1 MNNSNDS
8 KIIQN
13 RLRDLA
19 DRSYTQNVF
28 TFSSFLSL
36 GELSE
41 YYLLEKEL
49 HYASPRLYGG
59 YEEAERCLIRFGN
72 PQELG
77 YDQEPPILCIH
88 ITPLMEKF
96 ADNLSH
102 RDFLGALMN
111 LGIERDVLGDIK
123 AGEKEAFLF
132 CLDSIADFI
141 CENLTK
147 VKHTNVRCRVVSDIA
162 DFPVDEPESLTIQVS
177 SERIDSII
185 SKVCKLSRS
194 ESLDLFREGKVFV
207 NGRLCE
213 NNSKAAATGD
223 VINARGY
230 GKFKIISEPALTR
243 KGKISLTVALYK

>member
-1 MNNSNDS
+1 MNYSNES

-19 DRSYTQNVF
+19 DRSYTQNVY

-36 GELSE
+36 GELNE

-49 HYASPRLYGG
+49 HYATPMLFGG
-59 YEEAERCLIRFGN
+59 FEGAERCLIRFGN
-72 PQELG
+72 RQDLG
-77 YDQEPPILCIH
+77 YEQEPPIVCIH

-147 VKHTNVRCRVVSDIA
+147 VKHTNVKCHVVTDISE
-162 DFPVDEPESLTIQVS
+162 FPVDEPEEITIQVS
-177 SERIDSII
+177 SERVDSII

-230 GKFKIISEPALTR
+230 GKFKIISEPSLTR
-243 KGKISLTVALYK
+243 KGKISLNIAVYH